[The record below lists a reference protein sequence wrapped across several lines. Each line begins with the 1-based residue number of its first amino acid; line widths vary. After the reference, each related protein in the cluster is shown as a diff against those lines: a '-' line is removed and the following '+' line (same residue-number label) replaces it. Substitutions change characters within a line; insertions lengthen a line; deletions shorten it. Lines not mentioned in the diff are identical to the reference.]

1 MVLESI
7 EIKSFRLQIEVS
19 QKTKS
24 DLSKEVLKNS
34 VKSFLKS
41 NDVLLECTQ
50 RYDSDSFDNDHLLK
64 NHVEFFDLIQSAT
77 KCPVR
82 YVLKHI
88 SNASNKINSENLEI
102 DLRDGY

>member
-1 MVLESI
+1 MVLESM
-7 EIKSFRLQIEVS
+7 EMKSFRLQIEVS

-41 NDVLLECTQ
+41 NDVLLECSQ
-50 RYDSDSFDNDHLLK
+50 RYDSNSFDSDHVLK
-64 NHVEFFDLIQSAT
+64 SHVEFFDLIPGAT

-88 SNASNKINSENLEI
+88 SNTSSKINLEI
-102 DLRDGY
+102 DFRD